1 MALTK
6 AAQEKEKG
14 GDGGKGTRGTKRGGI
29 GGVTAL
35 WRMTLMPGGMSN
47 LREIAHQGGR
57 HVRAQRR
64 DMGEGHRTEIQ

>member
-1 MALTK
+1 MAAPSK
-6 AAQEKEKG
+6 ADMTPEEMEAKEQEV
-14 GDGGKGTRGTKRGGI
+14 TKRGGI